1 MMENQELRTKNQEP
15 DPAISG
21 YLRSDGRKGI
31 RNIVVVA
38 YLVEC
43 AHHVSREMVYPYREQ
58 GVHLMGFPGCYPN
71 AYAHR
76 MLRQLCTHP
85 NVGAVLLVSLGC
97 EGFNRAQLLEEIRD
111 TGRPADVLVIQQEGG
126 TRTTIA
132 QGRRWIESAR
142 QQIASVTRA
151 PMAVSDLVVGTVCGG
166 SDATSGITANPA
178 VGLAFDHLVQAGARC
193 IFEETGE
200 LIGCEHIMAE
210 RAARPQLAPV
220 LLASV
225 DKAARYYTT
234 LGHGS
239 FAPGNAEGGLTT
251 QEEKSMGAYSK
262 SGNSPI
268 SGILTP
274 GDAPT
279 APGLYLLDVVPDG
292 EVRWGFPNISDIQ
305 EIGELIACGS
315 HITLFTT
322 GRGSVVGSA
331 ISPVIKI
338 CANPETYR
346 RLEEDMDIN
355 AGRILEGGATL
366 AEVGREIFDLI
377 LRVAAGDPTASE
389 ALGHQEFSLVYKSF
403 EPLGPACMP

>member
-1 MMENQELRTKNQEP
+1 MTNQEP
-15 DPAISG
+15 GTQNQERLISG
-21 YLRSDGRKGI
+21 YLRVDGRKGI
-31 RNIVVVA
+31 RNLVVVA

-43 AHHVSREMVYPYREQ
+43 AHHVSREMVYPFREQ

-97 EGFNRAQLLEEIRD
+97 EGFNRAQLLKEIRA
-111 TGRPADVLVIQQEGG
+111 TGRPADLLVIQQEGG
-126 TRTTIA
+126 TRSTIA
-132 QGRRWIESAR
+132 EGRRWIESAR
-142 QQIASVTRA
+142 QQIAAVPRA
-151 PMAVSDLVVGTVCGG
+151 TMAVSELVIGTVCGG

-178 VGLAFDHLVQAGARC
+178 VGLAFDHLVEAGARC

-200 LIGCEHIMAE
+200 LIGCEQIMAE
-210 RAARPQLAPV
+210 RAARPPLAPA
-220 LLASV
+220 LLACV
-225 DKAARYYTT
+225 EKAARYYTT

-268 SGILTP
+268 AGILTP

-305 EIGELIACGS
+305 EVGELIACGS

-338 CANPETYR
+338 CANPDTYR
-346 RLEEDMDIN
+346 RLHEDMDIN
-355 AGRILEGGATL
+355 AGRILEGEATL
-366 AEVGREIFDLI
+366 AELGGEIFDLI
-377 LRVAAGDPTASE
+377 LRVAAGEPTASE

>member
-1 MMENQELRTKNQEP
+1 MIEP
-15 DPAISG
+15 DFQISG

-43 AHHVSREMVYPYREQ
+43 AHHVSREMVYPFREQ

-71 AYAHR
+71 PYAHR

-97 EGFNRAQLLEEIRD
+97 EGFNRARLLEEIRA

-126 TRTTIA
+126 TRRTIA
-132 QGRRWIESAR
+132 EGRRWIESAR
-142 QQIASVTRA
+142 EQIAKVPRA
-151 PMAVSDLVVGTVCGG
+151 PMAVQDLVIGTVCGG

-178 VGLAFDHLVQAGARC
+178 VGRAFDHLVEAGARC

-200 LIGCEHIMAE
+200 LIGCEHIMAA
-210 RAARPQLAPV
+210 RAARPQLAPA
-220 LLASV
+220 LLECV

-234 LGHGS
+234 MGHGS

-251 QEEKSMGAYSK
+251 LEEKSMGAYSK

-268 SGILTP
+268 AGILTP
-274 GDAPT
+274 GDVAP

-346 RLEEDMDIN
+346 RLEEDMDVN
-355 AGRILEGGATL
+355 AGRILEGAATL
-366 AEVGREIFDLI
+366 AEVGREIFELI
-377 LRVAAGDPTASE
+377 LRVAAGEATASE
-389 ALGHQEFSLVYKSF
+389 SLGHQEFSLVYKSF
-403 EPLGPACMP
+403 EPLGPACLP